1 MVSVGL
7 KLGNYGP
14 YNISLQ
20 VLLHDHKEVVR
31 QSRKKIVFIK
41 RFEDDWLENKMLISE
56 IKVFLVM
63 YPLGDIVLLNFQS
76 EVSLL

>member
-41 RFEDDWLENKMLISE
+41 RFEDD
-56 IKVFLVM
+56 
-63 YPLGDIVLLNFQS
+63 
-76 EVSLL
+76 